1 MKDNTP
7 IERYLTRYR
16 TFREQLGSTEAL
28 NETLLQRIN
37 ENRTELNNYF
47 MAGLGMGT
55 LYLRLGAVIQL
66 GRKLHDGDP
75 TNDMMFMRQVLDNL
89 REVLPTDTNWRNV
102 WQFCAVDGSEWVK
115 PLEKKKSDDGRSLL
129 ERFVTFRN
137 KYAHGDIALEAESLK
152 QLISSVVMLDEMAEL
167 SALFSGGT
175 LEHDGEKYLWKTDSQ
190 AVPLHPFLQKGEKDG
205 LPYVFQGLYEGKQ
218 TAKLLNTFLGNE
230 QSQEP
235 AQHFDG
241 LLEPFVKAVNSSV
254 GEKFDHTSRLDY
266 YNECLIGREKEL
278 KELIEWCGQEDGTN
292 VFPVYSLAGMGKGAL
307 MAGLVNE
314 LKDKSIP
321 TLYHFCGSGQ
331 FNNLQAVLYHFI
343 YQTMSVKGGV
353 NLWNYAKDSLVAR
366 KLERMPSRYSDVI
379 HLFQKLLSEH
389 LSIPKN
395 ASSRNLV
402 IILDGLDDAAVSDS
416 SKSISDWFTIYDAEE
431 KPLGEWTPPSHIKW
445 VFTYRVGQ
453 YRFPLRGKHQSSEL
467 LQPMPG
473 IEFAACDKAF
483 KPFHP
488 SREFLDVFSDRGA
501 VVSY

>member
-7 IERYLTRYR
+7 IERYLNRYR
-16 TFREQLGSTEAL
+16 TFREQLGSESL
-28 NETLLQRIN
+28 NETLLQLIN
-37 ENRTELNNYF
+37 EDRTALNNYF

-89 REVLPTDTNWRNV
+89 REVLPSDTNWRNM
-102 WQFCAVDGSEWVK
+102 WQFCAVDGSEWTK
-115 PLEKKKSDDGRSLL
+115 PLEKKKSANGQSLL

-137 KYAHGDIALEAESLK
+137 KYAHGDIALEEESLK

-167 SALFSGGT
+167 STLFAGGT
-175 LEHDGEKYLWKTDSQ
+175 LEHDGEGYLWKTKSGTVQ
-190 AVPLHPFLQKGEKDG
+190 LHPFLQKGEKDG

-230 QSQEP
+230 QSQKPE
-235 AQHFDG
+235 QHFDG

-254 GEKFDHTSRLDY
+254 GQEFDHTSRLDY

-278 KELIEWCGQEDGTN
+278 NELVKWCGQEDGTTI
-292 VFPVYSLAGMGKGAL
+292 FPVYSLAGMGKGAL
-307 MAGLVNE
+307 MAGLVKE
-314 LKDKSIP
+314 LHDNSVP

-331 FNNLQAVLYHFI
+331 FNNLQAVLYHFM
-343 YQTMSVKGGV
+343 YQAKRL
-353 NLWNYAKDSLVAR
+353 NLLDIEKDSLVAR
-366 KLERMPSRYSDVI
+366 KLERMPSRYVDAV

-389 LSIPKN
+389 LRIPKN
-395 ASSRNLV
+395 YRSGNLV
-402 IILDGLDDAAVSDS
+402 IVVDGLDDAAVSDS
-416 SKSISDWFTIYDAEE
+416 SKSISDWFTTYDEEE
-431 KPLGEWTPPSHIKW
+431 KPDGEWTPPANIKW

-453 YRFPLRGKHQSSEL
+453 YRFPLSGEHQSSKL

-473 IEFAACDKAF
+473 IEFAACAKAF
-483 KPFHP
+483 EPFKP
-488 SREFLDVFSDRGA
+488 SNEFLDVFSERGA
-501 VVSY
+501 VADNI